1 MEMKIYW
8 LWQNDS
14 SFFRI
19 QTKGRQIKE
28 SFSKAYLLWKSQN
41 DCIYFPNTK
50 SWRSYE
56 GSIAIVNTRT
66 NRHSLLRERNCYYR
80 SFLQKS
86 ISSITMTSIKAQ
98 LMRDDLYIYYRTNYC
113 ITYPVI
119 QEVLRHIRYQ
129 DKIEIFLYI
138 LTQRIKNLKNN
149 KNFIKQMILL
159 TNMMVEQWNLF
170 TINSPKYLKDAS
182 NSIRVKERE

>member
-1 MEMKIYW
+1 
-8 LWQNDS
+8 
-14 SFFRI
+14 
-19 QTKGRQIKE
+19 
-28 SFSKAYLLWKSQN
+28 
-41 DCIYFPNTK
+41 
-50 SWRSYE
+50 
-56 GSIAIVNTRT
+56 
-66 NRHSLLRERNCYYR
+66 
-80 SFLQKS
+80 
-86 ISSITMTSIKAQ
+86 MTSIKAQ

-170 TINSPKYLKDAS
+170 TINSPRYLKDAS

>member
-56 GSIAIVNTRT
+56 GSIAIVNTRA

-86 ISSITMTSIKAQ
+86 ISSITMTNIKAQ

-129 DKIEIFLYI
+129 DKIEIFLYPD
-138 LTQRIKNLKNN
+138 TEDQKFK
-149 KNFIKQMILL
+149 K
-159 TNMMVEQWNLF
+159 
-170 TINSPKYLKDAS
+170 
-182 NSIRVKERE
+182 